1 MELVV
6 FLQFYAMLILL
17 ALLFIVFKFPQNHQQ
32 VEGSGSM
39 YIVIRRRGGEGE
51 GSCYKKLWKDAGIS
65 NK

>member
-32 VEGSGSM
+32 VEGSELM
-39 YIVIRRRGGEGE
+39 YIVIRRWGGG
-51 GSCYKKLWKDAGIS
+51 GGGGGQLL
-65 NK
+65 

>member
-39 YIVIRRRGGEGE
+39 YIVIRRRGGGGEGE
-51 GSCYKKLWKDAGIS
+51 GSCYKKL
-65 NK
+65 

>member
-39 YIVIRRRGGEGE
+39 HIVIRRRGGRGRAVAIKSYE
-51 GSCYKKLWKDAGIS
+51 KMLA
-65 NK
+65 

>member
-32 VEGSGSM
+32 VEGSELM
-39 YIVIRRRGGEGE
+39 YIVIRRWGGGGRGRAVAIKSYE
-51 GSCYKKLWKDAGIS
+51 KMLA
-65 NK
+65 

>member
-39 YIVIRRRGGEGE
+39 YIVIRRRGGG
-51 GSCYKKLWKDAGIS
+51 GGGQLL
-65 NK
+65 

>member
-32 VEGSGSM
+32 VEGSGLM
-39 YIVIRRRGGEGE
+39 YIVVRRRGGGE
-51 GSCYKKLWKDAGIS
+51 GGRAVAIKSYEKMLA
-65 NK
+65 